1 MAKIRLTKQYDFE
14 MAHALYNYDGRCR
27 NVHGHSYK
35 LSVTIIGE
43 PLKDDTHPK
52 NGMVMDFG
60 DLKKVVQEDIVDSL
74 DHALVVYKDA
84 PQDKLLELG
93 VMYERYHVFNFQ
105 PTSENLVIY
114 IAEQIQKALPER
126 VQLHSV
132 RLNET
137 TSSYAEWYAS
147 DNL

>member
-60 DLKKVVQEDIVDSL
+60 DLKKIVQEDIVDSL
-74 DHALVVYKDA
+74 DHALVTYKDA

-93 VMYERYHVFNFQ
+93 VMYERYHVFDFQ

-126 VQLHSV
+126 VQLHSI

-137 TSSYAEWYAS
+137 TSSFAEWYAS